1 MGGGKRSIRL
11 VLAAA
16 FAILSLASARADGVE
31 DFYKGRTVTVVI
43 GYSVGGGYDLYARAL
58 AAHMGRHI
66 PGNPTIVPQNMPGAG
81 SLKSINYLYS
91 VAAKDGSV
99 FGTFG
104 RTLALEP
111 LIGHAEFDAT
121 KLTWLG
127 SMTDES
133 SICISRKASPIQDW
147 NDLLTKEAN
156 FGGLG
161 AGADPDIF
169 TLALDNLFG
178 AKLKLIRGYPGTSE
192 ATLAVERG
200 ELDGLCGI
208 SYGTLVS
215 KHAAWLKDKTINL
228 LFQAGIRKLRELPDV
243 PFLPDLAK
251 TAEERQI
258 IKLLVAG
265 QGMARPFAA
274 PPDIP
279 ADRKAA
285 LRAAFEA
292 TLKDPDFL
300 AQANNQQ
307 IEINLVS
314 AAEIESLLA
323 DAYATP
329 KDIVAKAAAAMAN

>member
-1 MGGGKRSIRL
+1 MGGRSIRL
-11 VLAAA
+11 ALAAVLAVLSFAA
-16 FAILSLASARADGVE
+16 ARADGVE

-111 LIGHAEFDAT
+111 LIGKAEFDAT

-133 SICISRKASPIQDW
+133 SICISRQASAIKDW
-147 NDLLTKEAN
+147 NGLLTKEAN

-192 ATLAVERG
+192 ATLALERG

-228 LFQAGIRKLRELPDV
+228 LFQAGIRKVPELPDV
-243 PFLPDLAK
+243 PFLLDLAK
-251 TAEERQI
+251 TPEERQI

-265 QGMARPFAA
+265 QGMARPYAA
-274 PPDIP
+274 PPGIP
-279 ADRKAA
+279 ADRAAA
-285 LRAAFEA
+285 LRTAFEA
-292 TLKDPDFL
+292 TLKDPEFL
-300 AQANNQQ
+300 EQAKTSK
-307 IEINLVS
+307 IEINPVS
-314 AAEIESLLA
+314 ASEIEHLLA

-329 KDIVAKAAAAMAN
+329 KEIVAKAAAAMAN